1 MDFKDVVKNIVDDV
15 AVDLTQEFDRNFE
28 RKAFFNKKW
37 PETKHT
43 YSRGSLLDRSGKL
56 RRSIN
61 KTNTGQSISWKSSL
75 PYASIHNE
83 GGEIEVTAK
92 MKSYFWAMFYKA
104 NGAAKGNKGGKKRIE
119 KLSGEAAKWKSM
131 ALMKVG
137 TIMKIDQRQ
146 FIGWD
151 PQVDRRVQLIVN
163 HNMEEVGKTIKKN
176 LKQ

>member
-61 KTNTGQSISWKSSL
+61 KTNTGHSISWKSSL

-119 KLSGEAAKWKSM
+119 KLSGEAAKWKAM